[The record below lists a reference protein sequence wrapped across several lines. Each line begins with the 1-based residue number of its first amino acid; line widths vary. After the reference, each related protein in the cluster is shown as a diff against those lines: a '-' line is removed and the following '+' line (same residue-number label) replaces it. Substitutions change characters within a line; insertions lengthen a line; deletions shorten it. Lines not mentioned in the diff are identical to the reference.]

1 MVNESIVLDVENS
14 LEEIQNNETNSV
26 VRETNE
32 KKAISLETF
41 VVLGS
46 IIGLF
51 TYLGKV
57 MGMDVVFSVMMK
69 TGHDVLMNTSFYIM
83 AVAILAGA
91 VSSIMSEFGIIALI
105 NKIIS
110 PVMRPI
116 FGLPGAAALGAV
128 TTYISD
134 NPAILPL
141 AADEEFD
148 RYFTPA
154 EKATY
159 TNLGTTFGM
168 GLMVTAYMLSLGKEY
183 FPAVLVGNIGAI
195 IGGIVSI
202 RLMLFLAKRYY
213 KEDSK
218 YRIDEKS
225 VGNLNIRKI
234 RKGSYFERF
243 MSSIMDGAKS
253 GVELGL
259 ACASGTVLICTFVM
273 ILTFG
278 PAGANGE
285 YLGQAYEGVALLPRI
300 GSVFMPVAEI
310 MWGFKSPELLA
321 YPFTAL
327 GAVGSAMG
335 LTSGFIEIGLANA
348 RTVAT
353 FTGMGI
359 CMSGFLSTHIG
370 ILDTLGQSQFIKQAI
385 LCQLLGG
392 FLAGMAAN
400 YLFIL
405 LF

>member
-1 MVNESIVLDVENS
+1 MADASAEMKKGL
-14 LEEIQNNETNSV
+14 
-26 VRETNE
+26 
-32 KKAISLETF
+32 KKAVGLETF
-41 VVLGS
+41 ITLAVIVL
-46 IIGLF
+46 LF
-51 TYLGKV
+51 GYLGYV
-57 MGMDVVFSVMMK
+57 MGMDIVFSVMMK

-91 VSSIMSEFGIIALI
+91 VASVMAEFGVIALV

-110 PVMRPI
+110 PVMRPL

-134 NPAILPL
+134 NPAILAL

-168 GLMVTAYMLSLGKEY
+168 GLIVTAYMLSLGKAY
-183 FPAVLVGNIGAI
+183 FSAVLIGNIGAI
-195 IGGIVSI
+195 IGGIFSV
-202 RLMLFLAKRYY
+202 RVMLLIAKKYY
-213 KEDSK
+213 KEDRK
-218 YRIDEKS
+218 YKITAKDA
-225 VGNLNIRKI
+225 GLNMRKI
-234 RKGSYFERF
+234 RSGGTFERF
-243 MSSIMDGAKS
+243 MSALMDGAKS
-253 GVELGL
+253 GVTLGL

-285 YLGQAYEGVALLPRI
+285 YLAYEGVKLLPRI
-300 GSVFMPVAEI
+300 GAYFLPVARFL
-310 MWGFKSPELLA
+310 WGFNVPELLA

-335 LTSGFIEIGLANA
+335 LTKGFLAAGFANA
-348 RTVAT
+348 GTVAT

-370 ILDTLGQSQFIKQAI
+370 MLDTLKQTQFVKPAI

-392 FLAGMAAN
+392 LVAGVAAN
-400 YLFIL
+400 YLYKLIC

>member
-1 MVNESIVLDVENS
+1 MSIESKDILAGNEKREVKAVS
-14 LEEIQNNETNSV
+14 
-26 VRETNE
+26 RETF
-32 KKAISLETF
+32 IFLF
-41 VVLGS
+41 VFVALFGYLGS
-46 IIGLF
+46 
-51 TYLGKV
+51 V
-57 MGMDVVFSVMMK
+57 MGLDVVFSVMMK

-91 VSSIMSEFGIIALI
+91 ASSLMSEFGVIALI

-110 PVMRPI
+110 PIMRPL

-141 AADEEFD
+141 AEDEGFD
-148 RYFTPA
+148 KYFTKA

-168 GLMVTAYMLSLGKEY
+168 GLIVTAYMLSLGSEY
-183 FPAVLVGNIGAI
+183 FVAVLVGNIGAFV
-195 IGGIVSI
+195 GGIVSVRVMLRIAKKYYNEDRKFKIDMKKEVEYRAI
-202 RLMLFLAKRYY
+202 RN
-213 KEDSK
+213 
-218 YRIDEKS
+218 
-225 VGNLNIRKI
+225 G
-234 RKGSYFERF
+234 GGFERF
-243 MSSIMDGAKS
+243 MGSMMDGAKS
-253 GVELGL
+253 GVTLGL

-278 PAGANGE
+278 PSGADGE
-285 YLGQAYEGVALLPRI
+285 YLGVAYEGVQLLPQI
-300 GSVFMPVAEI
+300 GQYFTPVANFL
-310 MWGFKSPELLA
+310 WGFNVPELLA

-335 LTSGFIEIGLANA
+335 LTQGFIDAGFATAN
-348 RTVAT
+348 TVAT

-370 ILDTLGQSQFIKQAI
+370 MLDTLKQNHFVKPAI
-385 LCQLLGG
+385 ACQLLGG
-392 FLAGMAAN
+392 AVAGMVAN

-405 LF
+405 ISMI

>member
-1 MVNESIVLDVENS
+1 MADGSAEAKTGL
-14 LEEIQNNETNSV
+14 
-26 VRETNE
+26 
-32 KKAISLETF
+32 KKAIGVEAFITLA
-41 VVLGS
+41 V
-46 IIGLF
+46 IGLLF
-51 TYLGKV
+51 GYLGHV
-57 MGMDVVFSVMMK
+57 MGMDIVFSVMMK

-91 VSSIMSEFGIIALI
+91 VASVMAEFGVIALV

-110 PVMRPI
+110 PVMRPL

-134 NPAILPL
+134 NPAILSL

-159 TNLGTTFGM
+159 TNFGTTFGM
-168 GLMVTAYMLSLGKEY
+168 GLIVTAYMLSLGKEY
-183 FPAVLVGNIGAI
+183 FSAVLIGNIGAI
-195 IGGIVSI
+195 IGGIVSV
-202 RLMLFLAKRYY
+202 RVMLLIAKRYY
-213 KEDSK
+213 KEDRK
-218 YRIDEKS
+218 YKITAKDAGLNMRK
-225 VGNLNIRKI
+225 VRAGGN
-234 RKGSYFERF
+234 FERF
-243 MSSIMDGAKS
+243 MSALMEGAKS
-253 GVELGL
+253 GVSLGL

-278 PAGANGE
+278 PAGENGE
-285 YLGQAYEGVALLPRI
+285 YIGAAYEGVKLLPRI
-300 GSVFMPVAEI
+300 GAYFLPVARFL
-310 MWGFKSPELLA
+310 WGFNVPELLA

-335 LTSGFIEIGLANA
+335 LTKGFLTAGFANA
-348 RTVAT
+348 GTVAT

-370 ILDTLGQSQFIKQAI
+370 MLDTLKQTQFVKPAI

-392 FLAGMAAN
+392 LTAGIAAN
-400 YLFIL
+400 YLYKLIC

>member
-1 MVNESIVLDVENS
+1 MADASAEMKKGL
-14 LEEIQNNETNSV
+14 
-26 VRETNE
+26 
-32 KKAISLETF
+32 KKAVGLETF
-41 VVLGS
+41 RTLAVIVL
-46 IIGLF
+46 LF
-51 TYLGKV
+51 GYLGYV
-57 MGMDVVFSVMMK
+57 MGMDIVFSVMMK

-91 VSSIMSEFGIIALI
+91 VASVMAEFGVIALV

-110 PVMRPI
+110 PVMRPL
-116 FGLPGAAALGAV
+116 FGLPGAAAVGAV

-134 NPAILPL
+134 NPAILAL

-168 GLMVTAYMLSLGKEY
+168 GLIVTAYMLSLGKAY
-183 FPAVLVGNIGAI
+183 FSAVLIGNIGAI
-195 IGGIVSI
+195 IGGIFSV
-202 RLMLFLAKRYY
+202 RVMLLIAKKYY
-213 KEDSK
+213 KEDRK
-218 YRIDEKS
+218 YKITAKDA
-225 VGNLNIRKI
+225 GLNMRKI
-234 RKGSYFERF
+234 RSGGTFERF
-243 MSSIMDGAKS
+243 MSALMDGAKS
-253 GVELGL
+253 GVTLGL

-285 YLGQAYEGVALLPRI
+285 YLGVACEGVKLLPRI
-300 GSVFMPVAEI
+300 GAYFLPVARFL
-310 MWGFKSPELLA
+310 WGFNVPELLA

-335 LTSGFIEIGLANA
+335 LTKGFLAAGFANA
-348 RTVAT
+348 GTVAT

-370 ILDTLGQSQFIKQAI
+370 MLDALKQTQFVKPAI

-392 FLAGMAAN
+392 LVAGVAAN
-400 YLFIL
+400 YLYKLIC